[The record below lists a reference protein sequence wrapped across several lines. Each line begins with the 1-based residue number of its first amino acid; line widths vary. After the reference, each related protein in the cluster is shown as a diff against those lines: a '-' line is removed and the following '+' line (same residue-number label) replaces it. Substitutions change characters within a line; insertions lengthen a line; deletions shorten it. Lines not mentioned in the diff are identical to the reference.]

1 MSQRWANRVLYW
13 TLALGPIVIIYAG
26 RSWLGS
32 SFFWALL
39 LFYYFIFKPTLDIQR
54 LLSLN
59 KIDEKDAW
67 KFFVPFAVDQ
77 MKFNRSLWLG

>member
-1 MSQRWANRVLYW
+1 
-13 TLALGPIVIIYAG
+13 LALGPLVIIYAG
-26 RSWLGS
+26 RSWLGN
-32 SFFWALL
+32 SFTVAFL

-67 KFFVPFAVDQ
+67 KFFVPFAIDQ
-77 MKFNRSLWLG
+77 MKFNRSLWLD